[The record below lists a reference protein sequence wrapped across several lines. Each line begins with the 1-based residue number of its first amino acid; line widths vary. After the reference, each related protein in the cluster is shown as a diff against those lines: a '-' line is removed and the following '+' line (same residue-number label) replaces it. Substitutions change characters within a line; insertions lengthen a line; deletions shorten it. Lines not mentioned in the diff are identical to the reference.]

1 MADDRVASYAQAFY
15 DIARAEQSVDEVEDE
30 LFRFARIYEAN
41 EELRT
46 TLSDAT
52 IPPARRQQI
61 VEDLLGGRAL
71 PITISLVSMLVG
83 LDRVRELPAIARAV
97 VELNAR
103 EHQRTVAEVRSAVP
117 LTAEQISRLSAAL
130 GRALGRDVEIKV
142 IVDPSVLG
150 GILTQIGDTVIDGT
164 VRTKL
169 ARLRE
174 VMTET
179 R

>member
-1 MADDRVASYAQAFY
+1 MANDRIASYAEAFY
-15 DIARAEQSVDEVEDE
+15 EIAKAEQGADEVEDE
-30 LFRFARIYEAN
+30 LFRFARIFEAN
-41 EELRT
+41 EELRS
-46 TLSDAT
+46 TLVDAS

-61 VEDLLGGRAL
+61 IEELLGDRVS
-71 PITISLVSMLVG
+71 PVTTSLVSMLVAVG
-83 LDRVRELPAIARAV
+83 RVRELPAIARAV
-97 VELNAR
+97 VELNAK
-103 EHQRTVAEVRSAVP
+103 EHRRAVAEVRSAVP
-117 LTAEQISRLSAAL
+117 LTAEQISRLTTALGAAL
-130 GRALGRDVEIKV
+130 GKEVSIKV

-174 VMTET
+174 AMSET